1 MRFKLKENTMYPALR
16 YPNFDTVG
24 FLEKE
29 EERKTDL
36 YINV

>member
-1 MRFKLKENTMYPALR
+1 MYPALR

-29 EERKTDL
+29 EEKKKEKVI
-36 YINV
+36 YQ

>member
-16 YPNFDTVG
+16 YPNVDTVG

-29 EERKTDL
+29 EEKKKEKL
-36 YINV
+36 IY